1 MSTILKLAKVD
12 AFYGTHQV
20 LHGIDVECVTGS
32 ITAILGANGAG
43 KTTLLRAIS
52 GLIRRTGEITLD
64 GTPIQ
69 HRSTE
74 AIAQAR
80 VGHVPDGRGT
90 IDRLTVEENLGVGAY
105 TRKDRA
111 GIARDLE
118 RIFMYFPRLKERRLQ
133 QAGTLSGGEQQM
145 LAIGRALMLDPKLLM
160 LDEPSFGLAPVIVN
174 EIFEI
179 MQALNRKE
187 NMSILLVE
195 QNAMRSLAI
204 SSYAYVLETG
214 KIVAQGASSALKND
228 DMVRRHY
235 LGV

>member
-1 MSTILKLAKVD
+1 MSTILRLEKVN
-12 AFYGTHQV
+12 AFYGKHQV
-20 LHGIDVECVTGS
+20 LHGIDVACASGS
-32 ITAILGANGAG
+32 ITVILGANGAG
-43 KTTLLRAIS
+43 KTSLLRAIS
-52 GLIRRTGEITLD
+52 GLIRRTGTITLD
-64 GTPIQ
+64 GAPI
-69 HRSTE
+69 HNRSTE

-105 TRKDRA
+105 TRKDRD
-111 GIARDLE
+111 GVARDLE
-118 RIFMYFPRLKERRLQ
+118 RVFTYFPRLKERRLQ

-145 LAIGRALMLDPKLLM
+145 LAIGRALMIQPQLLM

-179 MQALNRKE
+179 MQALNRKDGV
-187 NMSILLVE
+187 SILLVE
-195 QNAMRSLAI
+195 QNAMRSLSI

-214 KIVAQGASSALKND
+214 TIVAQGESAALKKD

-235 LGV
+235 LGA